1 MPQGLWEE
9 VCDWFLDGLYTVY
22 HLNMFEGL
30 QVDKVRFGVFE
41 ADLRSGELRKHG
53 MRIHLQRQPFVI
65 LAALIE
71 RPGELVTRED
81 LRQRIWGPETVVDF
95 DHSLGTAVNKLR
107 EALSDSAD
115 TPQFIE
121 TLAKRGFRFIAPV
134 EPIGMPPARPSE
146 NLSTPAPPLAEPVSV
161 IPQPMGAPVAR
172 VSAIRPRLA
181 TRRKPILWWSTAIAI
196 VLGAAW
202 LWLSQGSRPLTVVRF
217 NQITSDYRIYPGETD
232 IERFPGVATDGV
244 RVFFSD
250 FQNGRVGLAY
260 VLIGGG
266 EVHRFVTPPEIS
278 RPSVADISRDGAE
291 LLIRSM
297 MWAETEQPLWIAPST
312 GGSARRLFGVMA
324 HDAAWTPDR
333 RSVLY
338 ASGQDLMLIGRSD
351 GKTRKLA
358 ALSGRPYWMRYS
370 PDGSAIRFTLL
381 DPKTRATSLWEIS
394 RDGKNLHAILSGWS
408 GTPAECCGDWTSDG
422 SYFVFQSAHG
432 GRPNIWGLHEPNF
445 FRRGRGAPFE
455 ITAGPLDFFAPVPSL
470 RGDQLFC
477 IGANTRRELFHF
489 VLESRRTEPYLSN
502 VRGARRSEHA
512 HNADR
517 IAWISATDGTLWRG
531 KEDGSERVE
540 LISAPLSVYMARWSP
555 DDRRLLVMARQPG
568 SPYRIYTV
576 SSDGGDVQLL
586 LDEGRNQADPDWG
599 PGGTTMV
606 FGRLPNYAAEA
617 TAPKDIRIMDLATK
631 SVSILPES
639 TGMFSPRWSP
649 DGRYIAAMTLDQH
662 RLMVFDRTTAKW
674 SPVADGT
681 IHNPVW
687 SRDGKHLYF
696 QQLQED
702 EVPIYRVSITDR
714 HLERICDRNVSSSAD
729 SIEFWGLAPDGGPI
743 GSFLFFAADV
753 YGLNWTRG
761 R

>member
-1 MPQGLWEE
+1 MPQG
-9 VCDWFLDGLYTVY
+9 V
-22 HLNMFEGL
+22 
-30 QVDKVRFGVFE
+30 QVDRVRFGVFE
-41 ADLRSGELRKHG
+41 VDLRSGELRKHG
-53 MRIHLQRQPFVI
+53 VRIHLQRQPFKI

-71 RPGELVTRED
+71 RPGELITRED

-134 EPIGMPPARPSE
+134 EPIGMPPTRQLEIRAVSAPLVEPAALLPPS
-146 NLSTPAPPLAEPVSV
+146 TLAPVSTGPTV
-161 IPQPMGAPVAR
+161 SKIPSG
-172 VSAIRPRLA
+172 ST
-181 TRRKPILWWSTAIAI
+181 TRRKRVLRWSAGIAL
-196 VLGAAW
+196 VLAVTW
-202 LWLSQGSRPLTVVRF
+202 LWSSQGSRPLTVVRF
-217 NQITSDYRIYPGETD
+217 HQITSDYRIYPGETD

-244 RVFFSD
+244 RVFFPD

-312 GGSARRLFGVMA
+312 GGSARRLFNVMA

-333 RSVLY
+333 KSVLY
-338 ASGQDLMLIGRSD
+338 ASGQDLALIGRSD
-351 GKTRKLA
+351 GKSSKLA
-358 ALSGRPYWMRYS
+358 TLSGRAYWMRYA
-370 PDGSAIRFTLL
+370 PDGSVIRFTVL

-394 RDGKNLHAILSGWS
+394 QDGKNPHPILAEWGNP
-408 GTPAECCGDWTSDG
+408 PAECCGDWTADG

-432 GRPNIWGLHEPNF
+432 GRPNIWGLHEPSF
-445 FRRGRGAPFE
+445 LRRGRSSPFE
-455 ITAGPLDFFAPVPSL
+455 ITAGPLDFFAPVPSP
-470 RGDQLFC
+470 RVDQLFC

-489 VLESRRTEPYLSN
+489 NLASKRTEPYLSN

-512 HNADR
+512 HHSDR

-531 KEDGSERVE
+531 REDGSERVE
-540 LISAPLSVYMARWSP
+540 LIAAPLSVYMARWSP

-576 SSDGGDVQLL
+576 SSDGGDLQVL
-586 LDEGRNQADPDWG
+586 LDEGRNQADPDWS
-599 PGGTTMV
+599 PGGTTVV

-617 TAPKDIRIMDLATK
+617 TAPKDIRIMDVATK
-631 SVSILPES
+631 SVSILPQS
-639 TGMFSPRWSP
+639 TGMFSPRWSS

-662 RLMVFDRTTAKW
+662 RLMVFDRNTAKW
-674 SPVADGT
+674 STVADGI

-687 SRDGKHLYF
+687 SRDGKDLYF

-702 EVPIYRVSITDR
+702 EVPVYRVSISDR

-743 GSFLFFAADV
+743 GSLLFFAADV
-753 YGLNWTRG
+753 YGLSWKRG